1 MRYTLNKEE
10 TTGTVYDIKRAKG
23 YCKNN
28 LHKKLPVTLVAKIL
42 FTYYLY
48 YDRQEHLHMGQQYAF
63 EFGLNDVAAPCH
75 RSSNNVLHFH
85 QNYDD
90 AATSLHT
97 YIQECVYIVLELTVT
112 KPKGTSSVM

>member
-1 MRYTLNKEE
+1 MLS
-10 TTGTVYDIKRAKG
+10 
-23 YCKNN
+23 
-28 LHKKLPVTLVAKIL
+28 
-42 FTYYLY
+42 
-48 YDRQEHLHMGQQYAF
+48 

>member
-1 MRYTLNKEE
+1 MNKEVA
-10 TTGTVYDIKRAKG
+10 TGTVYDIKRAKG

-28 LHKKLPVTLVAKIL
+28 LHKELPVTLVAKFL
-42 FTYYLY
+42 FTYYLNY
-48 YDRQEHLHMGQQYAF
+48 NRQNTCIWVSNMLS
-63 EFGLNDVAAPCH
+63 EFGLNDVAAPRH

-97 YIQECVYIVLELTVT
+97 YI
-112 KPKGTSSVM
+112 